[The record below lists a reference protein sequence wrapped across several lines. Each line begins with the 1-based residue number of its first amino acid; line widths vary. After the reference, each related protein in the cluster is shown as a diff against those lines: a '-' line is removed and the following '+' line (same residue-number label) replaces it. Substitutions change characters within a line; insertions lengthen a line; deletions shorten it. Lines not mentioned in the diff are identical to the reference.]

1 MKNTT
6 LCYIQN
12 KDQYL
17 MLHRIKKKNDLNQD
31 KWIGVGGK
39 FEENESPEECL
50 LRECREE
57 TGLELTE
64 YRYRGLVTFVA
75 DRWEGEYMHLF
86 TAEGF
91 EGQIGPC
98 DEGVLE
104 WISKQELRKLNLWE
118 GDHIFLDLLE
128 AEEPFFTMKLEYE
141 GDRLVEAKFGNT
153 DIPLPYQ
160 GLCSLPR

>member
-1 MKNTT
+1 
-6 LCYIQN
+6 
-12 KDQYL
+12 
-17 MLHRIKKKNDLNQD
+17 
-31 KWIGVGGK
+31 
-39 FEENESPEECL
+39 
-50 LRECREE
+50 
-57 TGLELTE
+57 
-64 YRYRGLVTFVA
+64 
-75 DRWEGEYMHLF
+75 MHLF

-91 EGQIGPC
+91 EGNIGPC

-104 WISKQELRKLNLWE
+104 WISKKELRKLNLWE

-141 GDRLVEAKFGNT
+141 GDKLIQAKLGNA